1 MDIPDWDSYP
11 AFIEAIKSEITK
23 RRAIYDQFLSV
34 EEILKMLAVIET
46 SYVNQLTEVEIID
59 MVLDF
64 LSYCKNY
71 AGCQPL
77 LKSTFTEEYPKELGQ
92 KWMIIRGEIFNF
104 NKAQLKILSYL
115 VKDPKSGKREF

>member
-1 MDIPDWDSYP
+1 
-11 AFIEAIKSEITK
+11 
-23 RRAIYDQFLSV
+23 
-34 EEILKMLAVIET
+34 MLAIIET